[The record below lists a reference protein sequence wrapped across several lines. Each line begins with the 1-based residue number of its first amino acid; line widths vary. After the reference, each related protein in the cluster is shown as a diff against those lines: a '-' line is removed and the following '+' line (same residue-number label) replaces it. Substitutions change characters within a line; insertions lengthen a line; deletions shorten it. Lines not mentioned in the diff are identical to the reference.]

1 MITLR
6 HVQQKNASFEAILDS
21 SQLLV
26 KTDKGHTPLLTNV
39 EAAKATRNTKATPKI
54 KGRKP
59 SAQLE
64 PTCEALAL
72 GPFRRSHAAH
82 EALPSSSHRTT
93 SLLKQNRA
101 H

>member
-6 HVQQKNASFEAILDS
+6 HVQQKNASFEAIYDS

-64 PTCEALAL
+64 PTCEASWQPWHWAL
-72 GPFRRSHAAH
+72 FAAAMPLMRH
-82 EALPSSSHRTT
+82 FPAVRTGLLPC
-93 SLLKQNRA
+93 
-101 H
+101 